1 VAPVRNG
8 NWVGDAGE
16 EMFNSKRQDLILQ
29 IIKGSDL
36 TPVENCPGRYAAK
49 TTIYLTIGEQQ
60 ITIRPT
66 DLLDLVN
73 SECLVVHG
81 DDFAHNIPW
90 DQISKLDFEG
100 TDVTTTF
107 EPPPST
113 TAAHRMLHFPLG
125 KKSY

>member
-1 VAPVRNG
+1 VS
-8 NWVGDAGE
+8 DARE

-49 TTIYLTIGEQQ
+49 TTIYLTVGERQV
-60 ITIRPT
+60 TIRPT

-81 DDFAHNIPW
+81 DDVAHNIPW

-107 EPPPST
+107 EPPPSP

>member
-1 VAPVRNG
+1 
-8 NWVGDAGE
+8 
-16 EMFNSKRQDLILQ
+16 MFNSKRQDLILQ

-36 TPVENCPGRYAAK
+36 TPVENCPGRYSAK
-49 TTIYLTIGEQQ
+49 AIIYLSVGEKHV
-60 ITIRPT
+60 TVRPT

-81 DDFAHNIPW
+81 DDSALEIPW
-90 DQISKLDFEG
+90 DEISRLEFEG
-100 TDVTTTF
+100 TDVTTTY
-107 EPPPST
+107 EASPSP